1 MILVIDNYDSFTYNL
16 VQYLGELGTE
26 PLVRRNDEI
35 TVGEIAA
42 MKPDRIVISPGP
54 GRPEQAGITL
64 DVIKMLGPTI
74 PVMGVCL
81 GHQAIGMAFGGSVVR
96 AKAPMHGKTS
106 TITHDGTGVFAGMA
120 SPLTVARYHSL
131 IVDRERWPADL
142 EIAAQTED
150 DGTVMALRHREFP
163 IHGVQ
168 FHPES
173 IMTREGHHLLRNFL
187 NVGSAR
193 LEPGREQS

>member
-16 VQYLGELGTE
+16 VQYLGELGTQ

-35 TVGEIAA
+35 TVSEVAA
-42 MKPDRIVISPGP
+42 LQPERIVISPGP

-64 DVIKMLGPTI
+64 DLIRALGPTT
-74 PVMGVCL
+74 PVLGVCL
-81 GHQAIGMAFGGSVVR
+81 GHQAIGMAFGGAVIR

-106 TITHDGTGVFAGMA
+106 SISHDGQGLFAGIA
-120 SPLTVARYHSL
+120 SPFTVARYHSL
-131 IVDRERWPADL
+131 IVDRATWPADL
-142 EIAAQTED
+142 EITAQTED

-187 NVGSAR
+187 DVKR
-193 LEPGREQS
+193 PGE